1 MDKIV
6 LGTVQLGLSYGVN
19 NSTGKPQQEI
29 AFNILETAFQNGI
42 DTLDTAEAYGSSQEV
57 IGTFHK
63 QFNHRFK
70 VISKLHPS
78 TAHAAEVI
86 GKLEKMIDVLG
97 VDSLEVGMLH
107 HFKTYTEQPEVFNEL
122 CLAKEK
128 GLIKKTGVS
137 LYTNNEIET
146 ACLDERID
154 VVQMPFNLLDN
165 MKQRG
170 VSLKKLKDAGKEVHT
185 RSVFLQG
192 LFFKANFSSNEKVSA
207 LQPYIISINNLCE
220 EYGVSKNNLALNYAL
235 RNNQIDKVLIGVEQP
250 NQLTENLL
258 SAKASIPNE
267 LFEKI
272 SQLGVAET
280 TLLNP
285 ANWQ

>member
-19 NSTGKPQQEI
+19 NSTGKPQQET
-29 AFNILETAFQNGI
+29 AFQILETASQNGI

-57 IGTFHK
+57 IGAFHK
-63 QFNHRFK
+63 QSSYKFK

-78 TAHAAEVI
+78 ITHAAEVM
-86 GKLEKMIDVLG
+86 GKLEKMNAMLG
-97 VDSLEVGMLH
+97 VDTLEVGMLH
-107 HFKTYTEQPEVFNEL
+107 HFKTYTEQPAVFNQL

-137 LYTNNEIET
+137 LYTNNEIEI
-146 ACLDERID
+146 ACLDNRID

-170 VSLKKLKDAGKEVHT
+170 ASLEKLKKAGKEVHV

-192 LFFKANFSSNEKVSA
+192 LFFKTNFPANEKVSA
-207 LQPYIISINNLCE
+207 LQPYILSINNLCE
-220 EYGVSKNNLALNYAL
+220 EYGVSKNDLALNYAL
-235 RNNQIDKVLIGVEQP
+235 SNNQIDKVLIGVEQP
-250 NQLTENLL
+250 DQLKQNLE

-267 LFEKI
+267 LFEQI
-272 SQLGVAET
+272 SQLDVAET
-280 TLLNP
+280 ILLNP